1 MEPGKKGRLLDQFER
16 FLLTV
21 LYVWLVYRVINA
33 IDRADFTKVFV
44 VQLPALLS
52 EGLLLVF
59 IWIRR
64 SPTEIT
70 NSGLSWLIAF
80 GATSVP
86 FLLRPNP
93 AGSWLPSAVPFV
105 TPVYFAIFFL
115 QLYSKLSLGRS
126 FGVVPANRGVQ
137 SAGPYRWVRHPIY
150 AAYLLHQLIFFFLIH
165 LSWFNTGL
173 FVVANVLQLYRLLLE
188 EKLLSNDPEYVS
200 YRQKVK
206 YRLLPGVF

>member
-80 GATSVP
+80 GVINAYNP
-86 FLLRPNP
+86 FVRSLYQAVNAVTEPLLRPIRRAMP
-93 AGSWLPSAVPFV
+93 DLGAVDIS
-105 TPVYFAIFFL
+105 PV
-115 QLYSKLSLGRS
+115 
-126 FGVVPANRGVQ
+126 V
-137 SAGPYRWVRHPIY
+137 
-150 AAYLLHQLIFFFLIH
+150 
-165 LSWFNTGL
+165 
-173 FVVANVLQLYRLLLE
+173 LLLGCFFIQSVVLPNIA
-188 EKLLSNDPEYVS
+188 KLA
-200 YRQKVK
+200 R
-206 YRLLPGVF
+206 